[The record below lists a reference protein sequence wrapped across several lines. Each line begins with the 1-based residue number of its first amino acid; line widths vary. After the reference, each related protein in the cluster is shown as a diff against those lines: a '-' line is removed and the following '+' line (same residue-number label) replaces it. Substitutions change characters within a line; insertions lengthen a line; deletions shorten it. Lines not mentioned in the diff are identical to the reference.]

1 MSNVMRCVREEQ
13 LELAKKMHSR
23 ILELL
28 KAIEDDAES
37 EEDGAASQTN
47 RRD

>member
-13 LELAKKMHSR
+13 LELAKKMYSR

-28 KAIEDDAES
+28 KELDNDAES
-37 EEDGAASQTN
+37 EEDGAASQAN